1 MIKVYVCKAKITTP
15 FITRNKRIGFY
26 KAGETFLM
34 YLSPKGTWV
43 TTTPLN
49 SKTESDLVGV
59 VHRFDAKQSF
69 LQNMNYI
76 NVVGLIFPSDKKQLN
91 FFIERFKRER
101 KI

>member
-49 SKTESDLVGV
+49 SKTESNLVGV

-76 NVVGLIFPSDKKQLN
+76 NVVGLIFPNNKEQLN

>member
-26 KAGETFLM
+26 KEGETFLM

-49 SKTESDLVGV
+49 SKTESDLITKNSLTFSLKDLSV
-59 VHRFDAKQSF
+59 K
-69 LQNMNYI
+69 
-76 NVVGLIFPSDKKQLN
+76 
-91 FFIERFKRER
+91 ERFKGEQ
-101 KI
+101 

>member
-15 FITRNKRIGFY
+15 FITRNKRVGFY

-34 YLSPKGTWV
+34 YLNPKGTWV

-49 SKTESDLVGV
+49 SKTESNLVGV

-76 NVVGLIFPSDKKQLN
+76 NVVGLMFPNNKEQLN
-91 FFIERFKRER
+91 FFIEKFKHEG

>member
-15 FITRNKRIGFY
+15 FITRNKRVGFY

-34 YLSPKGTWV
+34 YLSSKGTWV

-49 SKTESDLVGV
+49 SKTESNLVGV

-76 NVVGLIFPSDKKQLN
+76 NVVGLMFPNNKEQLN
-91 FFIERFKRER
+91 FFIERFKREG